1 MSEQLGGIFILI
13 ADLWPNFKTPE
24 TKEGLKIW
32 RRNLGMHNEQ
42 TIMMAIEHLY
52 KTEHFFSFSKLID
65 ILGDMTKP
73 QLMPKT
79 DVIATIKK
87 MATNSRQDV
96 SDRPEIIQQTIRHAG
111 GLIKL
116 GQRTWDQWTE
126 KEVAAAYDEAI
137 RVMKKPKHHQIDN
150 AQRLRINQ

>member
-1 MSEQLGGIFILI
+1 MSELGGIFILI

-52 KTEHFFSFSKLID
+52 KTEHFFSFSKLIN

-73 QLMPKT
+73 QLMPKA
-79 DVIATIKK
+79 DVVATIKK
-87 MATNSRQDV
+87 MATNSRQDI
-96 SDRPEIIQQTIRHAG
+96 SDRHEMIQQTIRHAG
-111 GLIKL
+111 GLPNL
-116 GQRTWDQWTE
+116 GSRDWDHWLE
-126 KEVAAAYDEAI
+126 KEVAAAYDEAV
-137 RVMKKPKHHQIDN
+137 RVIERDQLHLN
-150 AQRLRINQ
+150 APERKMLNE